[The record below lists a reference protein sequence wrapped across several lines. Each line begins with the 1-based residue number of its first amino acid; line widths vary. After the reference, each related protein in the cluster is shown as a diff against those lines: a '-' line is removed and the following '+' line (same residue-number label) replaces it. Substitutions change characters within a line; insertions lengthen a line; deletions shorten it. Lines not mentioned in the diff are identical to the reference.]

1 MTRSAPSPRRG
12 AARSRGEDTP
22 PGCDPVGTNPAPAGC
37 DLWIERFCLHLRD
50 ERGLSAHTVR
60 AYRRDLASFVEYL
73 DTVPTRDWRAVDASV
88 VRSFVAWRHRR
99 SAGGR
104 SIQRGLSAL
113 RTFFEYCVRE
123 AVMTRNP
130 ARAVSAPKSPK
141 RLPNA
146 LDTDRMGA
154 LLEFDADDPLSLRDR
169 AILELTYSSGLRLS
183 ELCSL
188 AVADVDLDGGLVR
201 VLGKGRKT
209 RMVPVGRHA
218 RDAVRTWLTVRPEL
232 AAPGESA
239 LFVSTR
245 GRRIAAR
252 TVQKRFAERA
262 RACGLG
268 VHVHPHMLRHS
279 FATHLLESSG
289 DLRAVQELLGHAD
302 IATTQI
308 YTHLD
313 FQHLAA
319 VYDDAHPR
327 ARKK

>member
-1 MTRSAPSPRRG
+1 M
-12 AARSRGEDTP
+12 
-22 PGCDPVGTNPAPAGC
+22 
-37 DLWIERFCLHLRD
+37 
-50 ERGLSAHTVR
+50 
-60 AYRRDLASFVEYL
+60 
-73 DTVPTRDWRAVDASV
+73 
-88 VRSFVAWRHRR
+88 
-99 SAGGR
+99 
-104 SIQRGLSAL
+104 
-113 RTFFEYCVRE
+113 
-123 AVMTRNP
+123 
-130 ARAVSAPKSPK
+130 
-141 RLPNA
+141 
-146 LDTDRMGA
+146 
-154 LLEFDADDPLSLRDR
+154 
-169 AILELTYSSGLRLS
+169 
-183 ELCSL
+183 
-188 AVADVDLDGGLVR
+188 
-201 VLGKGRKT
+201 LGKGRKT
-209 RMVPVGRHA
+209 RLVPVGRHA
-218 RDAVRTWLTVRPEL
+218 RDAVRTWLTVRSSL

-302 IATTQI
+302 IATTQV

-319 VYDDAHPR
+319 VYDGAHPR